1 MSADSD
7 QIESEG
13 EIIIEKI
20 PSYDIRNGLRNLIF
34 QVDKLTQIL
43 PFDAR
48 VVDALVDIHLN
59 RVSEDA
65 VDECLKIIETRLE
78 TFAKEE
84 KERLVYEGGD
94 VNLRWMRFTID
105 HALYVECFR
114 DN

>member
-13 EIIIEKI
+13 EIIIEQI
-20 PSYDIRNGLRNLIF
+20 PSYDIRNGLGNLIL

-48 VVDALVDIHLN
+48 VVDALVDIHHN

-65 VDECLKIIETRLE
+65 VDECLKIIEARLE

-94 VNLRWMRFTID
+94 VNPRRMRFTID
-105 HALYVECFR
+105 HAFYVECFR

>member
-78 TFAKEE
+78 TF
-84 KERLVYEGGD
+84 V
-94 VNLRWMRFTID
+94 
-105 HALYVECFR
+105 
-114 DN
+114 